1 MKKVHLFVISWTCC
15 MLMGVGTIISLNMSG
30 VSMGTSEAL
39 LIGVNVGVIGIV
51 LGYVLGA

>member
-1 MKKVHLFVISWTCC
+1 